1 MSVSYSGGSLKEL
14 HKRRKSIEDLVKE
27 NDTLKERLMAAEDD
41 LTNTQVALADVY
53 EMLLNGGAAN
63 G

>member
-1 MSVSYSGGSLKEL
+1 MSITYSGGSLKEL
-14 HKRRKSIEDLVKE
+14 HKRKKSIEDLTKE
-27 NDTLKERLMAAEDD
+27 NDKLKERLQAAEDD
-41 LTNTQVALADVY
+41 LTNTQVALTDVY

>member
-1 MSVSYSGGSLKEL
+1 MSVSYSFGILKEL
-14 HKRRKSIEDLVKE
+14 HKRRKSIEDLGKE

>member
-1 MSVSYSGGSLKEL
+1 MKEL
-14 HKRRKSIEDLVKE
+14 HKRKKSIEDLTKE
-27 NDTLKERLMAAEDD
+27 NDKLKERLQAAEDD
-41 LTNTQVALADVY
+41 LTNTQVALTDVY